1 MVFCLVLV
9 VVGKFSHHL
18 IICTTYAMYCQPG
31 PLLSS
36 ASLVMLKY
44 LDTSTKADRRKCAND
59 TFPQRGTSLT
69 NQKTIP
75 NLKINKNKNKI
86 KS

>member
-1 MVFCLVLV
+1 MVFCLVLA

-31 PLLSS
+31 PLLNS

-44 LDTSTKADRRKCAND
+44 LDTSTKVDCRSKHFKLVD
-59 TFPQRGTSLT
+59 S
-69 NQKTIP
+69 
-75 NLKINKNKNKI
+75 
-86 KS
+86 S